1 MNNCCH
7 FQHTANNQPS
17 PATKYPELG
26 STIMKYLRKEVG
38 EMDVLPKKP
47 LFKQDLEF
55 IVDLTGMVT
64 PAALQCE

>member
-1 MNNCCH
+1 
-7 FQHTANNQPS
+7 
-17 PATKYPELG
+17 
-26 STIMKYLRKEVG
+26 MKYLRKEVG

-64 PAALQCE
+64 PAALQCDRVTNQKTSAK